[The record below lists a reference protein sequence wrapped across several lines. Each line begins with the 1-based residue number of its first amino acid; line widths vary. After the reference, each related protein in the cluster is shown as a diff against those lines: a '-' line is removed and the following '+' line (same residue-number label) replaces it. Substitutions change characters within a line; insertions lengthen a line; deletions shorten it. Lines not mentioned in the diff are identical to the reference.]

1 MTVETRRY
9 VVISPDRKTVSGF
22 DNMPGAEAAA
32 VAFGDGAHIM
42 DTFSGTYE
50 PALQTVEG
58 GEVVLTGHGSFNR
71 KDGFD
76 ANLMEAAK
84 RGIVAAVI
92 GFLSRGADA
101 NASDDNGGTVLHW
114 AVAHGSLDVVSVLIK
129 VGADPIK
136 TDRRGLS
143 PLALAKKKG
152 LSEIVEKLS
161 A

>member
-22 DNMPGAEAAA
+22 ANMDGAEAAA
-32 VAFGDGAHIM
+32 VAFGDGAHVM

-58 GEVVLTGHGSFNR
+58 GEIVLTGHGSFNR

-84 RGIVAAVI
+84 RGIVPAVI
-92 GFLSRGADA
+92 GFLARGASP
-101 NASDDNGGTVLHW
+101 NATDDNGGTVLHW
-114 AVAHGSLDVVSVLIK
+114 AVAGGSMDVVSILIM
-129 VGADPIK
+129 VGADSEK
-136 TDRRGLS
+136 ADNRGLS
-143 PLALAKKKG
+143 PLALAEQKG
-152 LSEIVEKLS
+152 LGEIVDKLTG
-161 A
+161 